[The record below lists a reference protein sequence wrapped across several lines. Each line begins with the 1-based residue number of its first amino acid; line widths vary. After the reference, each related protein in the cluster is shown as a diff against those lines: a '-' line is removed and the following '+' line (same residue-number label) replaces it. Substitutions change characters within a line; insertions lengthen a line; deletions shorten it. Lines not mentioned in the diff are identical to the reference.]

1 MSIHIWTFVMFLLL
15 CCLCYRN
22 DLYPRWQL
30 LRSSSPPL
38 WSMMMRVL
46 VSSATRTW
54 TIMTPAVSAV
64 GIVSIL
70 TYVYIPSLPPSL
82 LPPPTHTHTDTYTHR
97 HMSKHT
103 AQYNYSTTK
112 FISSS
117 LVKKNLFAS
126 TCCILVVI
134 LSGCK
139 TCYDNQSILPSKTTS
154 GNLPGTRYFL
164 VVVWF
169 QIHIP

>member
-1 MSIHIWTFVMFLLL
+1 MSIHIWIFVMFLLL

-38 WSMMMRVL
+38 WSMMTRVL

-64 GIVSIL
+64 VIVSIL
-70 TYVYIPSLPPSL
+70 TYVYTSPIPS
-82 LPPPTHTHTDTYTHR
+82 PPPHTQHTHTDTYTHR

-117 LVKKNLFAS
+117 LVKKLFAS

-139 TCYDNQSILPSKTTS
+139 T
-154 GNLPGTRYFL
+154 
-164 VVVWF
+164 
-169 QIHIP
+169 

>member
-1 MSIHIWTFVMFLLL
+1 MFLLL
-15 CCLCYRN
+15 CCLCCRN

-30 LRSSSPPL
+30 PRSSSPPL

-46 VSSATRTW
+46 VSSAMRTW
-54 TIMTPAVSAV
+54 TIMTPAVLAV
-64 GIVSIL
+64 VIVSIL
-70 TYVYIPSLPPSL
+70 TYVYI
-82 LPPPTHTHTDTYTHR
+82 HTDTYTHR
-97 HMSKHT
+97 HMSKHI

-117 LVKKNLFAS
+117 LVKKLFAS

-139 TCYDNQSILPSKTTS
+139 TWYDNQSILPSKTTS
-154 GNLPGTRYFL
+154 GNLLRTRYFL
-164 VVVWF
+164 VVVCF
-169 QIHIP
+169 RSIYRRTGFNCVV

>member
-1 MSIHIWTFVMFLLL
+1 MFLLL
-15 CCLCYRN
+15 CYLCCRN

-30 LRSSSPPL
+30 PRSSSPPL

-46 VSSATRTW
+46 VSSAMRTW
-54 TIMTPAVSAV
+54 MIMTPAVSAV
-64 GIVSIL
+64 VIVSIL
-70 TYVYIPSLPPSL
+70 TYVYIPSLS
-82 LPPPTHTHTDTYTHR
+82 LPPPPPPPHTHTHTDTYTHR

-117 LVKKNLFAS
+117 LVKTLFAS

-139 TCYDNQSILPSKTTS
+139 T
-154 GNLPGTRYFL
+154 
-164 VVVWF
+164 
-169 QIHIP
+169 